1 MQYKKERRGWD
12 LYYDTLD
19 AAEQAIR
26 NKDPFALQLQQKVR
40 NIIDDCKVRSEDRVY

>member
-26 NKDPFALQLQQKVR
+26 NKDPFALQLQQKAR
-40 NIIDDCKVRSEDRVY
+40 DIIKGYKVAQ